1 MAKMPDG
8 TPVTWQLLYDEHAF
22 THEHS
27 ARLNQLSTD
36 TLRELIPEL
45 AIHHPAVS
53 VLLKNKWLTSPEIIL
68 SQVSHEYEERTRN
81 TQDFRRESD
90 AKAWLNELSGAVIA
104 PVDNVVQGQ
113 LDQAEQFILYLI
125 GDQERLL
132 EVTGVGDNWS
142 WHCDLYAAL
151 FSTVL
156 RNSINR
162 PDYLKRRITEM
173 LNDPDLDFSLMD
185 IKWRVNFPLDSELK
199 AVLLE
204 FVR

>member
-1 MAKMPDG
+1 MEKMPDG
-8 TPVTWQLLYDEHAF
+8 TPVTWQVLYDEHAF

-53 VLLKNKWLTSPEIIL
+53 VLLKNKWLTSPENIL
-68 SQVSHEYEERTRN
+68 SQVSHEYKERTRN

-90 AKAWLNELSGAVIA
+90 AEKWLNELSGAVIA
-104 PVDNVVQGQ
+104 PVDNVVQEQ
-113 LDQAEQFILYLI
+113 LDETEQFILYLI
-125 GDQERLL
+125 GDQERLS
-132 EVTGVGDNWS
+132 EVTGVGDGCS
-142 WHCDLYAAL
+142 WHCDLYAV
-151 FSTVL
+151 FFRTVL
-156 RNSINR
+156 RNARNR
-162 PDYLKRRITEM
+162 PDYLRRRITEM

>member
-1 MAKMPDG
+1 MEKMPDG

-22 THEHS
+22 THEHY

-45 AIHHPAVS
+45 VTRHPAVS
-53 VLLKNKWLTSPEIIL
+53 VLLRNKWLTPPENIL
-68 SQVSHEYEERTRN
+68 AQVALEYKERTRN
-81 TQDFRRESD
+81 TQNFRRESD
-90 AKAWLNELSGAVIA
+90 VKAWLNELSGAVIA

-125 GDQERLL
+125 GDQGRLL
-132 EVTGVGDNWS
+132 EVTGVQDGWS
-142 WHCDLYAAL
+142 WHCDIYAAL
-151 FSTVL
+151 FRTVL
-156 RNSINR
+156 RNARNR
-162 PDYLKRRITEM
+162 PDYLRRRITEM

-185 IKWRVNFPLDSELK
+185 IKLRVNFPLDSELK

>member
-1 MAKMPDG
+1 MPDG
-8 TPVTWQLLYDEHAF
+8 TPVTWQVLYDEHTF
-22 THEHS
+22 TREHFT
-27 ARLNQLSTD
+27 RLNQLSTD

-53 VLLKNKWLTSPEIIL
+53 VLLKNKWLTSPENIL
-68 SQVSHEYEERTRN
+68 SQVSREYKERTRN

-90 AKAWLNELSGAVIA
+90 AEKWLNELSGAVIA
-104 PVDNVVQGQ
+104 PVDNVVQEQ
-113 LDQAEQFILYLI
+113 LDEAEQFILYLI
-125 GDQERLL
+125 GDQERLS
-132 EVTGVGDNWS
+132 EVNGVGDGCS

-151 FSTVL
+151 FRTVL
-156 RNSINR
+156 RHAVNR
-162 PDYLKRRITEM
+162 PDYLRRRLTEM

>member
-1 MAKMPDG
+1 MEKMPDG

-22 THEHS
+22 THEHY

-45 AIHHPAVS
+45 ACHHPAVS
-53 VLLKNKWLTSPEIIL
+53 VLLRNKWLTSSENIL
-68 SQVSHEYEERTRN
+68 AQVSREYEERTRN
-81 TQDFRRESD
+81 TQDFQRASD
-90 AKAWLNELSGAVIA
+90 AEVWLNELSGAVIA

-125 GDQERLL
+125 GDRERLL
-132 EVTGVGDNWS
+132 EVTGAGDGWS
-142 WHCDLYAAL
+142 WHCDLYAA
-151 FSTVL
+151 FFRTVL
-156 RNSINR
+156 RNARNR
-162 PDYLKRRITEM
+162 PDYLRRRITEM

-185 IKWRVNFPLDSELK
+185 IKSRVNFPLDSELK
-199 AVLLE
+199 IVLME